1 MEELSARPA
10 MSHFVTDTHGLI
22 WYLED
27 SPRLGREA
35 SRIFDACDQ
44 GECLIY
50 VPTICLVE
58 VVYLAEKGK
67 IPRTMNAQLM
77 KALREGDVGLVPMPL
92 TLEIVNMLPRI
103 ERDIVPDMPDRII
116 AATALFLDAPLLT
129 RDQRIQ
135 MAAITTVW

>member
-1 MEELSARPA
+1 MP
-10 MSHFVTDTHGLI
+10 VT
-22 WYLED
+22 
-27 SPRLGREA
+27 
-35 SRIFDACDQ
+35 Q

-50 VPTICLVE
+50 VPTICIVE
-58 VVYLAEKGK
+58 VVYLTEKGE

-77 KALREGDVGLVPMPL
+77 KALREGDVGLISMPL
-92 TLEIVNMLPRI
+92 TLEIVSMLPRI
-103 ERDIVPDMPDRII
+103 EQDIVPDMPDRII